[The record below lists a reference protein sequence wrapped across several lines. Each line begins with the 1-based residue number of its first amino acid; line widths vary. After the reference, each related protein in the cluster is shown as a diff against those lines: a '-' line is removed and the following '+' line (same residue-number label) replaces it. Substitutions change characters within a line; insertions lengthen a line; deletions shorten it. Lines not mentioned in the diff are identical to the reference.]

1 MLTSTHST
9 VAPVLHDKQFEQL
22 CKLVYEHTGIKLGE
36 AKRELV
42 TRRFSPRL
50 KKLGL
55 QDFDEYLSLV
65 RSGDQGELVE
75 FTNAI
80 TTNLTSFFRENHHF
94 DYLKNECLPKIVQQN
109 KATRKL
115 RIWSA
120 GCSTGP
126 EPYSIA
132 MVLREAI
139 PSIDAWDVKI
149 LATDIDTGCVATAA
163 NGIYTEKTVEGVSAE
178 RRKRWFDQD
187 ASSSEPMLQAKDS
200 LKSLIRFNQLNLLT
214 PFPFKQSF
222 DVIFCRN
229 VFIYFDKPTQEEVIR
244 KFASYQKPGDILM
257 IGHSENLHSIK
268 AEYQLVGQTIYQ
280 KMG

>member
-1 MLTSTHST
+1 MLTSIHST
-9 VAPVLHDKQFEQL
+9 EAPVLHDKQFEQL

-94 DYLKNECLPKIVQQN
+94 EYLKNECLPKIVQQN

-187 ASSSEPMLQAKDS
+187 SSGSEPMLQAKDS

-214 PFPFKQSF
+214 PFPFKRSF